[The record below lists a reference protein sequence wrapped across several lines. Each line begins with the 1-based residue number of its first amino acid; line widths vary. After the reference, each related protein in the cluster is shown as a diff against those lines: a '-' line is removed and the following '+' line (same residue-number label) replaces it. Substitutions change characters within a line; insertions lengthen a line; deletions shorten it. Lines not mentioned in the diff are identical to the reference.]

1 MKEIGNKRYGDSLQ
15 ILPTGNLTDIYRY
28 SDAMLKHMPKVA
40 LKTFKSTLLYSKE
53 NVMLTGGRDR
63 VTHNNDNLNLRRN
76 NKLTQRLVKLVNNVN
91 L

>member
-28 SDAMLKHMPKVA
+28 SDAMIKHMSKDA
-40 LKTFKSTLLYSKE
+40 LKTFGNTFIYSKQD
-53 NVMLTGGRDR
+53 VMLTGGCDR
-63 VTHNNDNLNLRRN
+63 VTHNNDNLNLRGN
-76 NKLTQRLVKLVNNVN
+76 NNLTQRLANFGNNVS

>member
-28 SDAMLKHMPKVA
+28 SDAMIKHMPKDA
-40 LKTFKSTLLYSKE
+40 LETFGNTFLYSKQD
-53 NVMLTGGRDR
+53 VMLTGGCDR
-63 VTHNNDNLNLRRN
+63 VTHNNDNLNLRGN
-76 NKLTQRLVKLVNNVN
+76 NNLTQRLAKLVNNVS